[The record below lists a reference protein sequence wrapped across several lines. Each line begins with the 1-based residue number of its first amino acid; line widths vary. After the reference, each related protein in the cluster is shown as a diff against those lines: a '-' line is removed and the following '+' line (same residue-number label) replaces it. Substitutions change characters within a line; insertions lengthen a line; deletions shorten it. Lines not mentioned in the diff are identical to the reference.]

1 MDSIILIAQQIAK
14 EGKQPNTALIKARLP
29 KNVPLPAIIQ
39 GLKMW
44 MNDPDKVIKM
54 PAEVAASETLHSS
67 TTIDTLIDTKINQA
81 TAPLIKQIELLSK
94 QLVDL
99 KKQLKIQEKE

>member
-1 MDSIILIAQQIAK
+1 MDNIILIAQQIAK

-29 KNVPLPAIIQ
+29 KNVPLPAIIR

-44 MNDPDKVIKM
+44 MNDPHKAINILT
-54 PAEVAASETLHSS
+54 EVKASENLDSS
-67 TTIDTLIDTKINQA
+67 TTIDPLIDTKINKA
-81 TAPLIKQIELLSK
+81 IAPLIKQVETLSK
-94 QLVDL
+94 QLADL

>member
-1 MDSIILIAQQIAK
+1 MDRIILIAQQIAK

-29 KNVPLPAIIQ
+29 KDVPLPVIIR

-44 MNDPDKVIKM
+44 MNDPDKVVNI
-54 PAEVAASETLHSS
+54 PAEIAAAENLQSN

-81 TAPLIKQIELLSK
+81 ITPLLKQVELLTK

-99 KKQLKIQEKE
+99 QKQLQIQEKE

>member
-44 MNDPDKVIKM
+44 MNDPHKVINT
-54 PAEVAASETLHSS
+54 PTEVTASENLDSRTR
-67 TTIDTLIDTKINQA
+67 TETLIDTKINQA
-81 TAPLIKQIELLSK
+81 ITPLIKQVELLTK

>member
-1 MDSIILIAQQIAK
+1 MDRIILIAQQIAK
-14 EGKQPNTALIKARLP
+14 EGKQPNIALIKARLP

-39 GLKMW
+39 GLKIW
-44 MNDPDKVIKM
+44 MNDPDKTINTPTEVI
-54 PAEVAASETLHSS
+54 ASERLDS
-67 TTIDTLIDTKINQA
+67 DTLIDIKINQA
-81 TAPLIKQIELLSK
+81 LAPLIKQVDMLSK

>member
-1 MDSIILIAQQIAK
+1 MDRIILIAQQIAK

-44 MNDPDKVIKM
+44 MNDPDKVINT
-54 PAEVAASETLHSS
+54 PTEVTAGENSDSS
-67 TTIDTLIDTKINQA
+67 TTIETLIDTKINQA
-81 TAPLIKQIELLSK
+81 IKPLIEQIELLNK

-99 KKQLKIQEKE
+99 QKQLKIQDKE

>member
-14 EGKQPNTALIKARLP
+14 EGKKPNTALIKARLP

-44 MNDPDKVIKM
+44 MNDPHKVINT
-54 PAEVAASETLHSS
+54 PTEVTTSETIDSS
-67 TTIDTLIDTKINQA
+67 TTIETLIDTKINQA
-81 TAPLIKQIELLSK
+81 IAPLIKQIELLTK

-99 KKQLKIQEKE
+99 KKQLSTQEKE

>member
-29 KNVPLPAIIQ
+29 KNVPLPAIIR

-44 MNDPDKVIKM
+44 MNDPDKVINM
-54 PAEVAASETLHSS
+54 PTEVPASENLDSS
-67 TTIDTLIDTKINQA
+67 TAIDTLIDTKINQA
-81 TAPLIKQIELLSK
+81 IAPLIKQIAMLSK

-99 KKQLKIQEKE
+99 KKQIKTQEKE